1 MYFLLN
7 VNKNVLRFYAQAV
20 YIIRK
25 TEYKVNKK
33 TPV

>member
-7 VNKNVLRFYAQAV
+7 VYNFLFFYAQAV

-25 TEYKVNKK
+25 SEYKVNMKV
-33 TPV
+33 PA